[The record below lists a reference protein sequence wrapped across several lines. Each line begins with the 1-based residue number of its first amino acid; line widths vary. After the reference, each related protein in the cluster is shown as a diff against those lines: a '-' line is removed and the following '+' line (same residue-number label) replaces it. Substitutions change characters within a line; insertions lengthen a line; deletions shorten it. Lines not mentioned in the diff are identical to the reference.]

1 MPSVPLCGYMYR
13 KAVLYHIAA
22 ISTIVRYTTLC
33 SAVVER
39 YLLTRYHHGT
49 MGGDMETDDSNQ
61 NDARG
66 GVQVVSRTAA
76 IMRAISASP
85 GGMSLAAIAAE
96 VGLPRSTVQRLVTA
110 LEIEGLV
117 DAKAPGG
124 GTRLGPTI
132 SSLLATAH
140 ADMLVF
146 GRHQLKTLLDT
157 VNETCSIVTA
167 VNASSMVLETMTAE
181 HPLRVVVPQG
191 SQAPL
196 YATAGGKALLS
207 AYDDELIKRL
217 YDIRLRKFTPYTC
230 ASRRALLEEAQKV
243 RDSGISIAR
252 NELYVGMSSM
262 AMVVETRMGIYAFE
276 VALPDAR
283 FDEHADSIREALL
296 AHREVVLAESTHFAE
311 DRAAGTLGIQN

>member
-1 MPSVPLCGYMYR
+1 
-13 KAVLYHIAA
+13 
-22 ISTIVRYTTLC
+22 
-33 SAVVER
+33 
-39 YLLTRYHHGT
+39 
-49 MGGDMETDDSNQ
+49 MEVDDANQ
-61 NDARG
+61 PDARGG

-76 IMRAISASP
+76 IMRALSANP

-96 VGLPRSTVQRLVTA
+96 VDLPRSTVQRLVTA

-117 DAKAPGG
+117 DAKGPGG

-132 SSLLATAH
+132 SALLATAH

-146 GRHQLKTLLDT
+146 GRHQLKMLLDT
-157 VNETCSIVTA
+157 VNETCSIITA

-181 HPLRVVVPQG
+181 HSLRVVMSQG

-207 AYDDELIKRL
+207 AYDDALIERL
-217 YDIRLRKFTPYTC
+217 YGTSLQAFTPYTC
-230 ASRRALLEEAQKV
+230 SSREALLEETQKV
-243 RDSGISIAR
+243 RYSGISIAR
-252 NELYVGMSSM
+252 NEYHVGLSSL

-283 FDEHADSIREALL
+283 FEARAEQIREALL
-296 AHREVVLAESTHFAE
+296 AHKQLVLDESTGFAI
-311 DRAAGTLGIQN
+311 DRQAGTLGLRS